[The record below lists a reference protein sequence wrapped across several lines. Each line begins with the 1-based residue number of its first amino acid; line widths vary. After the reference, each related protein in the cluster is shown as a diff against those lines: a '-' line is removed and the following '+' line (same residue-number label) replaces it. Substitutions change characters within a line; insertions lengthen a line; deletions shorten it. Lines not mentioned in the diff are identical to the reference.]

1 MEENKSKSVDRR
13 RMLAGGALVTAG
25 AVTAPY
31 VRNAQAAET
40 TVIKVQTSWPA
51 GVGLAT
57 FKTWCGTIKDKT
69 GGELEFKPFAAKE
82 LVGDFE
88 LASAM
93 LFDLGVYLV
102 VVGVLMLILATL
114 GKLNQRCMEAGGGR

>member
-1 MEENKSKSVDRR
+1 MQEENTPKRVDRR
-13 RMLAGGALVTAG
+13 RLLTTGALVTAG

-57 FKTWCGTIKDKT
+57 FKTL
-69 GGELEFKPFAAKE
+69 LERA
-82 LVGDFE
+82 
-88 LASAM
+88 
-93 LFDLGVYLV
+93 
-102 VVGVLMLILATL
+102 
-114 GKLNQRCMEAGGGR
+114 